1 MKSLRLM
8 AAVGALIALCAI
20 PYAFAAGLFPGLP
33 IVGQA
38 AYCAGYS
45 LYPTTVTTPGT
56 LPTPNQC
63 NTTAPAG
70 PAALTGVEL
79 QPADTTVANG
89 PPATVLVPMAL
100 GASGAYYDNTGVTN
114 TGNNLGSYLT
124 STTIPNN
131 INTFVMD
138 TTTTIAA
145 LSLTFPSSPLNSQL
159 LRVASQKTI
168 TAFTPVA
175 NTTVN
180 SAITITGTLP
190 SALTPSATA
199 AVGYAWIYNS
209 GNTAW
214 ERLQ

>member
-70 PAALTGVEL
+70 PSALTGVEL

-89 PPATVLVPMAL
+89 PPATVLVPMAPW
-100 GASGAYYDNTGVTN
+100 GVRR
-114 TGNNLGSYLT
+114 
-124 STTIPNN
+124 
-131 INTFVMD
+131 
-138 TTTTIAA
+138 
-145 LSLTFPSSPLNSQL
+145 L
-159 LRVASQKTI
+159 LRQYRRDEYGQQPWFVSDLDYDPEQHQYVRDGYHDHDCGLVAYVPVVAAQWSASPRGIAKDHHRVHPGCQYHGKFGDLDYRHI
-168 TAFTPVA
+168 AHSLDAF
-175 NTTVN
+175 
-180 SAITITGTLP
+180 GHRRC
-190 SALTPSATA
+190 
-199 AVGYAWIYNS
+199 
-209 GNTAW
+209 
-214 ERLQ
+214 RLCVDIQ

>member
-1 MKSLRLM
+1 M

-45 LYPTTVTTPGT
+45 NYPTMVTTPGT
-56 LPTPNQC
+56 IPTPDQC

-70 PAALTGVEL
+70 PAALTGLEL
-79 QPADTTVANG
+79 NPADTTLSNQ
-89 PPATVLVPMAL
+89 PPATVLIPMSL
-100 GASGAYYDNTGVTN
+100 SASGAYYDNTGVTN

-145 LSLTFPSSPLNSQL
+145 LSLTFPSSPLNGQI
-159 LRVASQKTI
+159 LRVSSEKTI
-168 TAFTPVA
+168 TNFTPIA

-180 SAITITGTLP
+180 TLQTITGTLP
-190 SALTPSATA
+190 TALTPSATA
-199 AVGYAWIYNS
+199 AVGYSWLYNS
-209 GNTAW
+209 TTNAW